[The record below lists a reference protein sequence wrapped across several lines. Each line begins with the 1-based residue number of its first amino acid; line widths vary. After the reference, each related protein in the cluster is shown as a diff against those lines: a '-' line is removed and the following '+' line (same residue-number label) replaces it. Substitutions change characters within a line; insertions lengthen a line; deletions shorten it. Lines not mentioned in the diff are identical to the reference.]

1 MTFNPST
8 VFTRAGSS
16 RRICGVDCT
25 SADESNWKG
34 CIGVMTTSSAIS
46 RPIVVLRTWLRAEIE
61 PIRRFEHLGIDTIRG
76 IV

>member
-1 MTFNPST
+1 
-8 VFTRAGSS
+8 
-16 RRICGVDCT
+16 
-25 SADESNWKG
+25 
-34 CIGVMTTSSAIS
+34 MTTSSAIS